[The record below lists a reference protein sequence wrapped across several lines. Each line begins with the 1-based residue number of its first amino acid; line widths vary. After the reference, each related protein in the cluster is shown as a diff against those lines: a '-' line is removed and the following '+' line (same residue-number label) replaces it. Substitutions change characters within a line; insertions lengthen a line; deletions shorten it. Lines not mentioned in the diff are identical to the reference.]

1 MRVSGAGSARQAHTV
16 GGTSHPAFH
25 AGIDAAGVLRA
36 AHDEAA
42 LLEEFGLKVGDQAL
56 SWNRIVCSLCQ
67 LRGGRGVDVCRP
79 SVHSR
84 DCFSPVARWWSRA
97 TSWGSIS
104 TAASQTGF
112 RAKLVSGAHAL
123 VLPALRGR

>member
-56 SWNRIVCSLCQ
+56 SWTRIVCSLCQ
-67 LRGGRGVDVCRP
+67 LRGRGVGG
-79 SVHSR
+79 SK
-84 DCFSPVARWWSRA
+84 PVAPLFILAIVSLSPGGGHGQQAGAAFRRRLLRQA
-97 TSWGSIS
+97 FVQSW
-104 TAASQTGF
+104 
-112 RAKLVSGAHAL
+112 
-123 VLPALRGR
+123 